1 QVVHVRLGLV
11 EQGALEA
18 ADVPV
23 QPGGGP
29 ERPEPRV
36 RGRLI
41 VAGPPG
47 VELPGDV
54 ADLFVQEP
62 LDEGVDVLILRVLR
76 RTRFDAGGH
85 AAQPLVQGARLVRGQ
100 HARPEEPLDPRPAPL
115 DVLAPE
121 TVIHRKAAVQL
132 IQRRRGSYTETAAP
146 EPVRRLAGGRLVAG
160 HGLANVALGH
170 LLLRSGQGRHGCAP
184 APPFSAG
191 ARPASSAGSASDSSV
206 APGDAAPAG
215 SAAESA

>member
-1 QVVHVRLGLV
+1 
-11 EQGALEA
+11 
-18 ADVPV
+18 
-23 QPGGGP
+23 
-29 ERPEPRV
+29 
-36 RGRLI
+36 
-41 VAGPPG
+41 
-47 VELPGDV
+47 
-54 ADLFVQEP
+54 
-62 LDEGVDVLILRVLR
+62 
-76 RTRFDAGGH
+76 
-85 AAQPLVQGARLVRGQ
+85 ARLVRGQ

-146 EPVRRLAGGRLVAG
+146 EPVRRLAGGRLIAG

-215 SAAESA
+215 SAAESACPAAESFPSTFGKIPSLIARRSRPSVRVGRPNRRMNPAASA